1 MYLHIRIFMSLLQS
15 KSDKNEIRRLIFWLV
30 PPAAGGL
37 FLIMVKGVEFIRE
50 GERVFMMSLPHSMDI
65 CPLSLEGEGGGY
77 KNILVVKLGGYLP
90 NFLEVLS
97 RQKNRTLVLLIVSVF
112 SGFVSTN

>member
-1 MYLHIRIFMSLLQS
+1 M
-15 KSDKNEIRRLIFWLV
+15 

-37 FLIMVKGVEFIRE
+37 FLKMVKGVEFIK
-50 GERVFMMSLPHSMDI
+50 GG
-65 CPLSLEGEGGGY
+65 GEGVYDVFTSFNGHLPTFLGRGGGGGH

-97 RQKNRTLVLLIVSVF
+97 RQKNRTLVSLIVSVF